1 MGRNGDRL
9 VGWGGVILA
18 KYRFRLG
25 KVNPF
30 AEAGPSFRLPVVS
43 LSADGVTA
51 GAGVEMHW
59 HALHMAP
66 AFRFTRWGAGNSVTS
81 SEFARNEAAL
91 LVGFSFGGPALA
103 AR

>member
-1 MGRNGDRL
+1 M
-9 VGWGGVILA
+9 
-18 KYRFRLG
+18 G

-30 AEAGPSFRLPVVS
+30 AESGPVFSPPGS
-43 LSADGVTA
+43 ESPADSVTA

>member
-1 MGRNGDRL
+1 
-9 VGWGGVILA
+9 
-18 KYRFRLG
+18 LG

-51 GAGVEMHW
+51 GAGVEVHW
-59 HALHMAP
+59 HAFHIAP
-66 AFRFTRWGAGNSVTS
+66 AFRFTRWGTGDSPAS
-81 SEFARNEAAL
+81 SKFDRNEAAL
-91 LVGFSFGGPALA
+91 SVGFSFGGPALA